1 AGAGAPATIAMTA
14 AMLHLLAHAAFK
26 CLAFMAAGSVLSVTG
41 LRDLD
46 RLGGL
51 ARRMP
56 ATTTLFGVAA
66 LGASGLPLGAGFVSE
81 WLLLQ
86 SLIRAPGNDAV
97 VSLLG
102 PLAMGAVALTAGL
115 GVATMVKAFGIG
127 FLARPRSEPAS
138 AAGESSRTMIGAMTI
153 AAVGCALIAVVP
165 GLVAPA

>member
-1 AGAGAPATIAMTA
+1 LGPGPRWWALTLLAVGAASALYGVLQASVATDLKRLLAYSTTENMGLITLGLGAATLFAGAGAGAPATIAMTA

-102 PLAMGAVALTAGL
+102 PLAMGAVA
-115 GVATMVKAFGIG
+115 
-127 FLARPRSEPAS
+127 
-138 AAGESSRTMIGAMTI
+138 
-153 AAVGCALIAVVP
+153 
-165 GLVAPA
+165 